1 MLDPDGRASDSRSGL
16 RCVAPCPS
24 QACGDNNLVD
34 SGDRIA
40 VFAEEAHGG
49 DSDFFSHARSGKKLP
64 ICTRS
69 IHLNRKWHM
78 TWWLLAVVRAAIRR
92 PCEPGQY
99 GLKTALI
106 EKQNR
111 LGGTCLLV
119 GCIPTKAL
127 LHTADVWDY
136 FKNPEQQGIA
146 CKDPQLNYSQVL
158 DRKNKIVSKHSKG
171 IDFLMRKNK
180 VDVIKGHATLRGGGR
195 IQVEGPTGG
204 QTVEAKNII
213 LATGSD
219 ARMLPGLQPDANQ
232 ILTNI
237 EILDLPA
244 IPKSIGIIGAGAV
257 GVEFASIF
265 NRFGS
270 KVTILE
276 MLPRLVPV
284 EDEEI
289 SKELEKHFKKTG
301 IRIETGAKAD
311 NIRKNSGSVS
321 LSVTLA
327 NGNKEEMEFEK
338 LLVAVG
344 RKPNTENVG
353 LENTAV
359 ELDRGFVKVDAQ
371 QRTAEPGVYAIGDIV
386 AGTPQLAHV
395 ATAEGM
401 VAVAHI
407 AGKPSRPIN
416 RNRIPGATYTDP
428 GIGSVGLSEAQA
440 RAQGFKVKV
449 GKFPFIG
456 NSKATILDKHEGFVK
471 VIAEE
476 QFGEILGVH
485 IIGPEAYE
493 LVSEAVTAMEAEA
506 TVETMMSA
514 IHAHPTIYE
523 AIGEAFN
530 NVYGLAINI

>member
-1 MLDPDGRASDSRSGL
+1 MTYDVAVIGSG
-16 RCVAPCPS
+16 P
-24 QACGDNNLVD
+24 
-34 SGDRIA
+34 
-40 VFAEEAHGG
+40 GG
-49 DSDFFSHARSGKKLP
+49 YSA
-64 ICTRS
+64 
-69 IHLNRKWHM
+69 
-78 TWWLLAVVRAAIRR
+78 AVRA
-92 PCEPGQY
+92 GQY

-106 EKQNR
+106 ERQAR

-136 FKNPEQQGIA
+136 FKNPAAQGIA

-171 IDFLMRKNK
+171 IEFLMRKNK
-180 VDVIKGHATLRGGGR
+180 VDVIKGDARLQGGGR
-195 IQVEGPTGG
+195 IAVNAQQGA
-204 QTVEAKNII
+204 QTIEAKNII
-213 LATGSD
+213 LAMGSE
-219 ARMLPGLQPDANQ
+219 ARMLPGLEPDQNL
-232 ILTNI
+232 ILTNV
-237 EILDLPA
+237 EILDMPLVPR
-244 IPKSIGIIGAGAV
+244 SIGIIGAGAV

-270 KVTILE
+270 KVTLIE
-276 MLPRLVPV
+276 MLPRIVPV

-289 SKELEKHFKKTG
+289 SKELDKHFRKTG
-301 IRIETGAKAD
+301 IRVETGAKAE
-311 NIRKNSGSVS
+311 NIRKNASSVS
-321 LSVTLA
+321 LTATLA
-327 NGNKEEMEFEK
+327 NGNREEMEFDK
-338 LLVAVG
+338 LLIAVG

-353 LENTAV
+353 LENTRV
-359 ELDRGFVKVDAQ
+359 ELDRGFVKVDPY
-371 QRTAEPGVYAIGDIV
+371 QRTAEPNVYAIGDIV

-401 VAVAHI
+401 VAVGTI
-407 AGKPSRPIN
+407 AGKTVRPVN

-428 GIGSVGLSEAQA
+428 GIGSVGLTEAQA

-449 GKFPFIG
+449 GKFPFVG

-476 QFGEILGVH
+476 TLGEILGVH
-485 IIGPEAYE
+485 IIGPEAFE
-493 LVSEAVTAMEAEA
+493 LISEAVTAMENEA
-506 TVETMMSA
+506 TVESMMA
-514 IHAHPTIYE
+514 TIHAHPTIYE

>member
-1 MLDPDGRASDSRSGL
+1 MAYDVVVIGSG
-16 RCVAPCPS
+16 P
-24 QACGDNNLVD
+24 
-34 SGDRIA
+34 
-40 VFAEEAHGG
+40 GG
-49 DSDFFSHARSGKKLP
+49 YSA
-64 ICTRS
+64 
-69 IHLNRKWHM
+69 
-78 TWWLLAVVRAAIRR
+78 AVRA
-92 PCEPGQY
+92 GQY

-106 EKQNR
+106 ERQPR

-136 FKNPEQQGIA
+136 FKNPAAQGIQ
-146 CKDPQLNYSQVL
+146 CRDPQLNYQQVL
-158 DRKNKIVSKHSKG
+158 DRKNKIVTKHSKG
-171 IDFLMRKNK
+171 IEFLMRKNK
-180 VDVIKGHATLRGGGR
+180 VDVIKGNARVLGGGR
-195 IQVEGPTGG
+195 IEVTGDQG
-204 QTVEAKNII
+204 KQTVETKNII
-213 LATGSD
+213 LATGSE
-219 ARMLPGLQPDANQ
+219 ARMLPGLEPDPNL

-237 EILDLPA
+237 EILD
-244 IPKSIGIIGAGAV
+244 IPSVPNNIGIIGAGAV

-270 KVTILE
+270 KVTLLE

-289 SKELEKHFKKTG
+289 SKELEKHFRKAG
-301 IRIETGAKAD
+301 IRVETGAKAE
-311 NIRKNSGSVS
+311 NIRKDANGVS
-321 LSVTLA
+321 LSATLA
-327 NGNKEEMEFEK
+327 NGNREDMHFDK

-344 RKPNTENVG
+344 RKPNTADMG
-353 LENTAV
+353 LENTRV
-359 ELDRGFVKVDAQ
+359 QLDRGFVKVDQNQA
-371 QRTAEPGVYAIGDIV
+371 TGEPGIYAIGDIV

-395 ATAEGM
+395 AAAEGM
-401 VAVAHI
+401 VAVGHI
-407 AGKPSRPIN
+407 AGKPVRPIN

-428 GIGSVGLSEAQA
+428 GIGSVGLTEAQA

-449 GKFPFIG
+449 GKFPFAA

-476 QFGEILGVH
+476 TFGEILGVH
-485 IIGPEAYE
+485 IIGPEAFE

-506 TVETMMSA
+506 TVETMMST